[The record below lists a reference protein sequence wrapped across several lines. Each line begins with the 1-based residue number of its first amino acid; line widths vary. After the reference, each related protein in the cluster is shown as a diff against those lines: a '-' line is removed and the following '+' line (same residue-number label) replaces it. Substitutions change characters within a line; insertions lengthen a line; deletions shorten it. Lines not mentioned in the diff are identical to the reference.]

1 MPSTLTAGGKDGKQS
16 KNFERNPRKAGF
28 CEILLLVG
36 GWIVLLFAQCLSHAQ
51 SIEEGLSGLGVGV
64 FGLSAG
70 FGDAQAAFADKP
82 AKRPSASTTAYG

>member
-36 GWIVLLFAQCLSHAQ
+36 SWIVLLFAQCLSHAQ
-51 SIEEGLSGLGVGV
+51 SIEEGLSGLRV
-64 FGLSAG
+64 FGLPAG
-70 FGDAQAAFADKP
+70 FGDAQAAFAGLP